1 MSVASLYVCV
11 MLSFLLFLF
20 YIYCFNLSA
29 LQTDT
34 AFCSAE
40 IITFVI
46 GKLKKFFPNPFSGT
60 ADNRNFGVRL
70 SFRFWERRYSYGNNL
85 DFFPFSKYN

>member
-34 AFCSAE
+34 VFCSAE